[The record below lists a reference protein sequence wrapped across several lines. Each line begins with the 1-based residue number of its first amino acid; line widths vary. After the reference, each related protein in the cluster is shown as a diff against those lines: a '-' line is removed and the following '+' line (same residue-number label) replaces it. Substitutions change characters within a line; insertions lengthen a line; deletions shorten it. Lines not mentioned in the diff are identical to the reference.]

1 MAITRHQFRIFIKA
15 PIEQV
20 WNALLDPAFTRRYF
34 HGAAYEATPVAG
46 EPYCMVM
53 TDGQPAVGGS
63 IEVLEAP
70 LRLVQTWQFLDDGAM
85 AAEPPSRVEWTLAV
99 AGDGLTRLD
108 VLHGDLARSPIT
120 WAFVGEG
127 WPWILDGLKTVL
139 ETGDDL
145 PPVSVVAEPAEGADA
160 NDATADWHRDQGVE
174 CNNGIWDLIGKVDR
188 SGADDEEMLRR
199 AYGSAYHW
207 QRARGAEPVNEARA
221 LYMLAKVHL
230 LTGQDARS
238 LHYADACLAQC
249 VQHGL
254 VDFDLA
260 YAHEARA
267 RALRDLGREEE
278 GLASWA
284 AAKQVLV
291 VDAEDRDIVEA
302 DFADAPET

>member
-1 MAITRHQFRIFIKA
+1 MAITRHQYRIFIKA

-34 HGAAYEATPVAG
+34 HGTAFDQPPVAG
-46 EPYCMVM
+46 EPYRTSME
-53 TDGQPAVGGS
+53 TGQPAIDGA

-70 LRLVQTWQFLDDGAM
+70 HRLVQTWHVLYDAAM
-85 AAEPPSRVEWTLAV
+85 EVEPPSRVEWTLAV

-108 VLHGDLARSPIT
+108 VVHGDLARSPLT
-120 WAFVGEG
+120 WAHTKAG
-127 WPWILDGLKTVL
+127 WEWILDGLKTLL
-139 ETGDDL
+139 ETGEPLPTASVDLDDE
-145 PPVSVVAEPAEGADA
+145 VVVDAAD
-160 NDATADWHRDQGVE
+160 DWHRAQGID
-174 CNNGIWDLIGKVDR
+174 CNNGTWDLVGKDDR
-188 SGADDEEMLRR
+188 SPADDEEMLRR

-207 QRARGAEPVNEARA
+207 QRARGAGPANEARA

-230 LTGQDARS
+230 LTGQSSRS

-249 VQHGL
+249 VQHDL

-278 GLASWA
+278 GLAAWA
-284 AAKQVLV
+284 VARQVPV
-291 VDAEDRDIVEA
+291 ADPEDRDILEA
-302 DFADAPET
+302 DFADAPEQ